1 MARSIKKGPFVDHHL
16 LKKVDTARG
25 ASDKRPIK
33 TWSRRSTIIPDFVGL
48 TIAVHNGKQ
57 HVPVYITEN
66 MVGHKQHYRAVDFR
80 RNKDGIAAR
89 IEHLEYDPNRSA
101 HLALLLYADGERR
114 YVIAPKGAA
123 IGAQLMSGSGAPIK
137 TGNTLPLRNIPVG
150 TIVHCVEMMPGKGAQ
165 LARSAGSGVQ
175 VLAREGSYAQLR
187 LRSGEIRKVHIDC
200 RATIGEVG
208 NAEHN
213 LESIGKAGRKRWR
226 GVRPTV
232 RGVAMNPIDHPHGGG
247 EGRTA
252 AAQPPVSPW
261 GVQTKGFKTRRN
273 KRTQMMIV
281 RDRRVK

>member
-1 MARSIKKGPFVDHHL
+1 MPLIKVKPTSPG
-16 LKKVDTARG
+16 
-25 ASDKRPIK
+25 
-33 TWSRRSTIIPDFVGL
+33 RRSLVKVVTPELHKGDPHWPLVTPQRKGDGRNS
-48 TIAVHNGKQ
+48 HGR
-57 HVPVYITEN
+57 IT
-66 MVGHKQHYRAVDFR
+66 MRHKGGGHKQHYRMVDFR
-80 RNKDGIAAR
+80 RNKDGIPAR
-89 IEHLEYDPNRSA
+89 VERLEYDPNRSA

-114 YVIAPKGAA
+114 YVIAPKGVQA
-123 IGAQLMSGSGAPIK
+123 GVQLMSGPEAPIK
-137 TGNTLPLRNIPVG
+137 AGNALPLRNIPVG
-150 TIVHCVEMMPGKGAQ
+150 TTVHCVEMLPGKGAQ

-200 RATIGEVG
+200 RAAIGEAG

-252 AAQPPVSPW
+252 AAGPPQSPW
-261 GVQTKGFKTRRN
+261 GVKSKGFKTRRN
-273 KRTQMMIV
+273 KRTQSMIV
-281 RDRRVK
+281 RDRRRA